1 MNVRG
6 DGRLGPQ
13 QLPLR
18 PVELRPFALR
28 PVAWVA
34 AVLAAALVALSGRYG
49 FHRDEL
55 YFLLAGRHPAW
66 GYVDQPPLTP
76 LLARAGTAVFG
87 TSPTGLRVIPALLS
101 ACSVVLT
108 ALLARELGAG
118 RGGQILAAACCA
130 CSGYV
135 LAIGHLLSTSTFD
148 LTAELGVLLLTL
160 RLLRT
165 RNLRWWPALGMAV
178 GVTLLN
184 KQLVLSLLLALLLAL
199 PLGWLVDRLVVRL
212 ADRPV
217 ARPRRE
223 FAWRPRPGST
233 KLGNAKL
240 GSTKLL
246 LGPLL
251 ALFLALLICAPTL
264 WWQAT
269 HGWPELKVAR
279 VLSHIQGVSG
289 RLLFLPLQLL
299 QFSPVLVPVAVFG
312 LRRLLRDDEL
322 RWARPMALA
331 YPVLCVLVLVGG
343 GKPYYPLPLLL
354 AVTAPGCEPVI
365 RRAGRAR
372 HAGRPWRTLA
382 PLLLLAAATSALA
395 ALPVLPVSA
404 VAVTNAVDIDQG
416 EQVGWPRFTRATA
429 AAWTAIPAA
438 QRAHAVLLTSNYGEA
453 GALARYGPAYRLP
466 LVYSGHMS
474 LYDWG
479 PPADNYDGPVLLVE
493 QAGGQHRLERPFT
506 HCRTVGRIDN
516 GHGIGN
522 QEQNAE
528 LVLCDGAHQRW
539 SVLWPS
545 VREY

>member
-1 MNVRG
+1 M
-6 DGRLGPQ
+6 L
-13 QLPLR
+13 
-18 PVELRPFALR
+18 
-28 PVAWVA
+28 A
-34 AVLAAALVALSGRYG
+34 AVLAAVLVSLSGRYG

-66 GYVDQPPLTP
+66 GYVDEPPLTP
-76 LLARAGTAVFG
+76 LLARAGSAAFG
-87 TSPTGLRVIPALLS
+87 ASPAGLRVVPALLS

-118 RGGQILAAACCA
+118 RGAQIFAAGCCA

-165 RNLRWWPALGMAV
+165 RDGRRWPPLGVAI

-184 KQLVLSLLLALLLAL
+184 KQLVVSLVLALLVAL
-199 PLGWLVDRLVVRL
+199 LLGPLTTRPWRELVR
-212 ADRPV
+212 
-217 ARPRRE
+217 
-223 FAWRPRPGST
+223 RPGP
-233 KLGNAKL
+233 GCARV
-240 GSTKLL
+240 L

-251 ALFLALLICAPTL
+251 ALVLALLICAPTL

-269 HGWPELKVAR
+269 NGWPELKVAR
-279 VLSHIQGVSG
+279 VLSHVSGVSG

-299 QFSPVLVPVAVFG
+299 QFSPILVPVAIVG
-312 LRRLLRDDEL
+312 LLRLLRDDEL
-322 RWARPMALA
+322 RWARPLALA

-354 AVTAPGCEPVI
+354 AVTAAGCEPVV
-365 RRAGRAR
+365 RRARR
-372 HAGRPWRTLA
+372 SWRTLT
-382 PLLLLAAATSALA
+382 PMLLLAAATSALA
-395 ALPVLPVSA
+395 ALPVLPVPA
-404 VAVTNAVDIDQG
+404 VAVTNAVDVDQG
-416 EQVGWPRFTRATA
+416 EQVGWPRFTRTVA

-438 QRAHAVLLTSNYGEA
+438 SRAHAVLLTSNYGEA
-453 GALARYGPAYRLP
+453 GALARYGPAYGLP
-466 LVYSGHMS
+466 VAYSGHMS

-479 PPADNYDGPVLLVE
+479 PPPDGSDGPVLLVE
-493 QAGGQHRLERPFT
+493 QADGRHRLQRRFPD
-506 HCRTVGRIDN
+506 CRTVDRIDN

-528 LVLCDGAHQRW
+528 VVLCEGPHQPW
-539 SVLWPS
+539 STLWPS
-545 VREY
+545 LRQY

>member
-1 MNVRG
+1 MNIRG
-6 DGRLGPQ
+6 DGRVGPQ
-13 QLPLR
+13 
-18 PVELRPFALR
+18 PFALR
-28 PVAWVA
+28 PVAFVAAALA
-34 AVLAAALVALSGRYG
+34 AVLIALSGRYG

-66 GYVDQPPLTP
+66 GYVDEPPLTP
-76 LLARAGTAVFG
+76 LLARAGAAVFG
-87 TSPTGLRVIPALLS
+87 ASPTGLRVIPALLS

-118 RGGQILAAACCA
+118 RGGQIFAAGCCA

-165 RNLRWWPALGMAV
+165 RDPRWWPALGAMI

-184 KQLVLSLLLALLLAL
+184 KQLVLSLLLAL
-199 PLGWLVDRLVVRL
+199 PLGLL
-212 ADRPV
+212 V

-223 FAWRPRPGST
+223 LARPPRPDSAG
-233 KLGNAKL
+233 
-240 GSTKLL
+240 LL

-279 VLSHIQGVSG
+279 VLSHVQGVSG

-299 QFSPVLVPVAVFG
+299 QFSPVLVPVAIAG
-312 LRRLLRDDEL
+312 LRRLLLDDEL
-322 RWARPMALA
+322 RWARPLALA
-331 YPVLCVLVLVGG
+331 YPALCILVLLGG

-354 AVTAPGCEPVI
+354 AVTAAGCEPVVH
-365 RRAGRAR
+365 RAR
-372 HAGRPWRTLA
+372 RSWRTLT
-382 PLLLLAAATSALA
+382 PFLLLAAATSALA

-404 VAVTNAVDIDQG
+404 VAVTNAIDVDQG
-416 EQVGWPRFTRATA
+416 EQVGWPQFTRATA

-453 GALARYGPAYRLP
+453 GALARYGPAYGLP
-466 LVYSGHMS
+466 IAYSGHMS

-479 PPADNYDGPVLLVE
+479 PPADNHDGPVLLVE
-493 QAGGQHRLERPFT
+493 QADGQHRLERPFT
-506 HCRTVGRIDN
+506 NCHTVGRIDN
-516 GHGIGN
+516 GHGISN
-522 QEQNAE
+522 QEQYAE
-528 LVLCDGAHQRW
+528 VVLCEGMHQRW

-545 VREY
+545 LRQY

>member
-1 MNVRG
+1 MNIRG
-6 DGRLGPQ
+6 DGRLGLQ
-13 QLPLR
+13 
-18 PVELRPFALR
+18 PFAAR
-28 PVAWVA
+28 PVALVA
-34 AVLAAALVALSGRYG
+34 AVLFAVLVALSGRYG

-87 TSPTGLRVIPALLS
+87 ASPTGLRVVPALLC

-118 RGGQILAAACCA
+118 RGGQVFAAGCCA

-165 RNLRWWPALGMAV
+165 RDSRWWPALGAAI
-178 GVTLLN
+178 GTTLLN
-184 KQLVLSLLLALLLAL
+184 KQLVLSLLLALLVGLLA
-199 PLGWLVDRLVVRL
+199 
-212 ADRPV
+212 
-217 ARPRRE
+217 ARPWRE
-223 FAWRPRPGST
+223 ATRRPGP
-233 KLGNAKL
+233 GDAR
-240 GSTKLL
+240 LL

-251 ALFLALLICAPTL
+251 ALLLALLISTPTL

-279 VLSHIQGVSG
+279 VLSHVDGLSG
-289 RLLFLPLQLL
+289 RLLFVPLQLL
-299 QFSPVLVPVAVFG
+299 QFSPILVPVAIVG

-322 RWARPMALA
+322 RWARPVALA

-354 AVTAPGCEPVI
+354 AVTAAGCEPVV
-365 RRAGRAR
+365 RRARR
-372 HAGRPWRTLA
+372 SWRTLA
-382 PLLLLAAATSALA
+382 PFLLVAAATSALA

-416 EQVGWPRFTRATA
+416 EQVGWPRFTRAVA
-429 AAWTAIPAA
+429 AAWTSIPTA
-438 QRAHAVLLTSNYGEA
+438 QRAHATLLTSNYGEA
-453 GALARYGPAYRLP
+453 GALARYGPAYGLP
-466 LVYSGHMS
+466 TAYSGHMS
-474 LYDWG
+474 LYEWG
-479 PPADNYDGPVLLVE
+479 PPPDSADGPVLLVE
-493 QAGGQHRLERPFT
+493 QADGQHRLEQPFSDC
-506 HCRTVGRIDN
+506 HTVTRIDN
-516 GHGIGN
+516 GLGINN
-522 QEQNAE
+522 QEQHAE
-528 LVLCDGAHQRW
+528 VVLCTGAHRPW
-539 SVLWPS
+539 FVLWPS
-545 VREY
+545 LRQY

>member
-1 MNVRG
+1 M
-6 DGRLGPQ
+6 L
-13 QLPLR
+13 
-18 PVELRPFALR
+18 
-28 PVAWVA
+28 
-34 AVLAAALVALSGRYG
+34 ALSGRYG

-76 LLARAGTAVFG
+76 LLARAGAAVFG
-87 TSPTGLRVIPALLS
+87 ASPTGLRVIPALLS

-118 RGGQILAAACCA
+118 RDGQIFAAGCCA

-148 LTAELGVLLLTL
+148 LTAELGVLLLAL

-165 RNLRWWPALGMAV
+165 RDPRWWPALGAV
-178 GVTLLN
+178 IGVTLLN
-184 KQLVLSLLLALLLAL
+184 KQLVLSLLLALILAL
-199 PLGWLVDRLVVRL
+199 PLDLLVTRPWREL
-212 ADRPV
+212 AR
-217 ARPRRE
+217 
-223 FAWRPRPGST
+223 RPRPSSAG
-233 KLGNAKL
+233 
-240 GSTKLL
+240 LL

-264 WWQAT
+264 WWQAA

-279 VLSHIQGVSG
+279 VLSHVQGVSG

-299 QFSPVLVPVAVFG
+299 QFSPILVPVAIVG

-322 RWARPMALA
+322 RWARPLALA
-331 YPVLCVLVLVGG
+331 YPVLCILVILGG

-354 AVTAPGCEPVI
+354 AVTAAGCEPVVH
-365 RRAGRAR
+365 RAR
-372 HAGRPWRTLA
+372 RSRRTLT

-395 ALPVLPVSA
+395 ALPVLPLPAVS
-404 VAVTNAVDIDQG
+404 VANAIDVDQG
-416 EQVGWPRFTRATA
+416 EQVGWPQFTRTTA
-429 AAWTAIPAA
+429 AAWTTIPAA

-453 GALARYGPAYRLP
+453 GALARYGPPYGLP
-466 LVYSGHMS
+466 NAYSGHMS

-479 PPADNYDGPVLLVE
+479 PPPDSYDGPVLLVE
-493 QAGGQHRLERPFT
+493 QADGQHRLERPFT
-506 HCRTVGRIDN
+506 NCHTVGRIDN
-516 GHGIGN
+516 GHGVSN
-522 QEQNAE
+522 QEQYAAV
-528 LVLCDGAHQRW
+528 VLCEGVHQRW

-545 VREY
+545 LRQY